1 MSSPVIETA
10 LSPNF
15 RRGRQGYSIIAIVNH
30 ITDGLMPG
38 TLNWMLSTE
47 SKVSAHYLVTKTG
60 RIIQMVA
67 DEDTAYAVGNV
78 NQPTWTLYDGSN
90 PNNYTLSIEHEALS
104 GEGLTEAQYQSTM
117 ALHWQLISKWQIPID
132 RNHIIGHYVLDS
144 INRLNDPG
152 ANFPWEQLMADLQ
165 NKLLEQAGLASV
177 AVEVD
182 GKRVNG
188 VIVNNRSY
196 VPVKDIFAILGREV
210 TWDEYTRIVHV
221 LAAQPDAKIA
231 AGNKTFDGYIRNNTT
246 YAAIRPI
253 AEALGHKVSWNQNSK
268 TVTIE

>member
-1 MSSPVIETA
+1 MSTPVIETA

-60 RIIQMVA
+60 RIIQMAA

-78 NQPTWTLYDGSN
+78 NHPTWSLYNGSN

-104 GEGLTEAQYQSTM
+104 GEGLTEAQYQSTL
-117 ALHWQLISKWQIPID
+117 ALHWQLVSKWQIPVD

-152 ANFPWEQLMADLQ
+152 ANFPWERLMSDLRS
-165 NKLLEQAGLASV
+165 KLLEQAGLAYV

-182 GKRVNG
+182 GKRIDG
-188 VIVNNRSY
+188 VIYNNRSY
-196 VPVKDIFAILGREV
+196 VPVKELFAILHRDI
-210 TWDEYTRIVHV
+210 TWDAYTRIVHV
-221 LAAQPDAKIA
+221 LTAKPDVKIVI
-231 AGNKTFDGYIRNNTT
+231 GEKVFDGYVRNNTT
-246 YAAIRPI
+246 YAAVRMI
-253 AEALGHKVSWNQNSK
+253 AEALGHKVSWNESAK